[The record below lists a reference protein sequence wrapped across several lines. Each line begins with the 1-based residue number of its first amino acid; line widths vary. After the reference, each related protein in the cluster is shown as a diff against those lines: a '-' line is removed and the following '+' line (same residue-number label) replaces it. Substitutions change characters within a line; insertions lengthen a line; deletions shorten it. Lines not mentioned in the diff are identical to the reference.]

1 MTQASPLRST
11 SPVSYA
17 VRLID
22 IVKSYTAGDQLIH
35 AIDHLSL
42 DIPQGQFTAV
52 VGRSG
57 SGKST
62 LLNLLAG
69 IDTSSSGQVFIGET
83 DLSRLDDDVLIRLRR
98 DEIGMIY
105 QFFNLLSTL
114 YRPRKCDAAG
124 LAWRQAGPGSGA
136 PREYAD

>member
-1 MTQASPLRST
+1 M
-11 SPVSYA
+11 
-17 VRLID
+17 D
-22 IVKSYTAGDQLIH
+22 IVKSYTAGDQPIH

-69 IDTSSSGQVFIGET
+69 IDTPSSGQVFIGET
-83 DLSRLDDDVLIRLRR
+83 DLSRLDDDVLTRLRR

-114 YRPRKCDAAG
+114 TVRENVMLPALLGGRPELEA
-124 LAWRQAGPGSGA
+124 A
-136 PREYAD
+136 PRADMLIEEVGMKQRQDAR